1 MCSSSVTECDRVFFL
16 FEKAKIVCSKTFL
29 PHFFLFCIC
38 KIYIF
43 SVLYVVM
50 RRLLLIFVVVH
61 FYILQHREMWNISRG
76 NSSRCLIVIKTLRK
90 LKQKIELKDMKAGT
104 LVARGFLVVA
114 NFSIGLCE
122 VCGKRWN
129 RYATLPVWRKVLQLP
144 KFMRRRE
151 SVVCQTY
158 NFGSRS
164 QRKLQSDYLKIL
176 FMSSEQISEI

>member
-1 MCSSSVTECDRVFFL
+1 MQVVLIHWKHTVPLIPALWKEFSLINYNVFFKCYRVRQSFFL

-50 RRLLLIFVVVH
+50 RRLLLISVVVH

-129 RYATLPVWRKVLQLP
+129 RYATLPRVARSLAASKVHAP
-144 KFMRRRE
+144 
-151 SVVCQTY
+151 
-158 NFGSRS
+158 
-164 QRKLQSDYLKIL
+164 
-176 FMSSEQISEI
+176 

>member
-1 MCSSSVTECDRVFFL
+1 MEGILFDQLQCVLQVLPSATEFF
-16 FEKAKIVCSKTFL
+16 VCLKKL
-29 PHFFLFCIC
+29 RLCVQRHFYRIFFFFCIC

-50 RRLLLIFVVVH
+50 RRLLLISVVVH

-129 RYATLPVWRKVLQLP
+129 RYATLPRVAQSLAASKVHAP
-144 KFMRRRE
+144 
-151 SVVCQTY
+151 
-158 NFGSRS
+158 
-164 QRKLQSDYLKIL
+164 
-176 FMSSEQISEI
+176 

>member
-1 MCSSSVTECDRVFFL
+1 MWKEFSLINYNVFFKCYRVRQSFFL

-61 FYILQHREMWNISRG
+61 FYILQHREIWNISRG

-129 RYATLPVWRKVLQLP
+129 RYATLPRVAQSLAASKVHAP
-144 KFMRRRE
+144 
-151 SVVCQTY
+151 
-158 NFGSRS
+158 
-164 QRKLQSDYLKIL
+164 
-176 FMSSEQISEI
+176 

>member
-1 MCSSSVTECDRVFFL
+1 MCSSSVTECDRVFFCL
-16 FEKAKIVCSKTFL
+16 KKLRLCVQRHFYRI
-29 PHFFLFCIC
+29 FFLFCIC
-38 KIYIF
+38 NIYIF

-129 RYATLPVWRKVLQLP
+129 RYATLPRVARSLAASKVHAP
-144 KFMRRRE
+144 
-151 SVVCQTY
+151 
-158 NFGSRS
+158 
-164 QRKLQSDYLKIL
+164 
-176 FMSSEQISEI
+176 

>member
-1 MCSSSVTECDRVFFL
+1 MCSSSVTECDRVF
-16 FEKAKIVCSKTFL
+16 VCLKKL
-29 PHFFLFCIC
+29 RLCVQRHFYRIFFFFASV
-38 KIYIF
+38 KYIF
-43 SVLYVVM
+43 LVSYMM

-61 FYILQHREMWNISRG
+61 FYILQHREIWNISRG

-129 RYATLPVWRKVLQLP
+129 RYATLPRVARSLAASKVHAP
-144 KFMRRRE
+144 
-151 SVVCQTY
+151 
-158 NFGSRS
+158 
-164 QRKLQSDYLKIL
+164 
-176 FMSSEQISEI
+176 